1 MHLSRTTG
9 STVESMIAELSS
21 VGLQFP
27 QWQDALEAAY
37 ASGRLAVTGEVEGG
51 QVLQY
56 DDPSGSRLVILAAPP
71 YGSFASYTGGIGASA
86 HISMINDIVGV
97 LDIVDDSPAL
107 QTSNQDAPVIASLTA
122 TVAQGPMLSEVTGMQ
137 YQPIEITALAVDVS
151 LFTDAT
157 FFAAAGG
164 SAVGTVDS
172 IGLSEMNSGAAT
184 PHAKARI
191 AVETTEV
198 NRRTSELTGQ
208 SFWEC
213 TVHAPFDFTVVLPE
227 SVGDLA
233 TLIQSPT
240 GQVRPLILS
249 GDVAFTATTVAAASC
264 AGGGGCGS
272 GDCGCGGA
280 H

>member
-1 MHLSRTTG
+1 MRVSTTVG
-9 STVESMIAELSS
+9 STVDFMIAELTS
-21 VGLQFP
+21 VGLEFP

-56 DDPSGSRLVILAAPP
+56 DDPSGARLIILAAPP
-71 YGSFASYTGGIGASA
+71 YGSFASFSGGTPTSA

-107 QTSNQDAPVIASLTA
+107 QTSNQDAPVVSSLTA
-122 TVAQGPMLSEVTGMQ
+122 TVAQGPMLADVSGMQ
-137 YQPIEITALAVDVS
+137 YQPVEITALAVDVS

-172 IGLSEMNSGAAT
+172 VGLSEMNSGAT
-184 PHAKARI
+184 SPHAKARI
-191 AVETTEV
+191 AVETTEAT
-198 NRRTSELTGQ
+198 RRTSELTGQ
-208 SFWEC
+208 SFWVC
-213 TVHAPFDFTVVLPE
+213 TVRSPFEFTVVLPE
-227 SVGDLA
+227 SAGDVEAL
-233 TLIQSPT
+233 TRSPE
-240 GQVRPLILS
+240 GKVRPLILS
-249 GDVAFTATTVAAASC
+249 GEVAFTATTVAAASC
-264 AGGGGCGS
+264 ATSGGCGT
-272 GDCGCGGA
+272 GNCGCGGA

>member
-1 MHLSRTTG
+1 MG
-9 STVESMIAELSS
+9 STVESMIAELTS
-21 VGLQFP
+21 VGLEFP

-71 YGSFASYTGGIGASA
+71 YGSFASYSGGVGASA

-97 LDIVDDSPAL
+97 LDVVDDSPAL
-107 QTSNQDAPVIASLTA
+107 QTRNQEAPVIASLTA

-137 YQPIEITALAVDVS
+137 YQPVEITALAVDVS

-164 SAVGTVDS
+164 TTVGTVES
-172 IGLSEMNSGAAT
+172 IGLSEMNSGATT

-198 NRRTSELTGQ
+198 TKRTSELTGQ

-213 TVHAPFDFTVVLPE
+213 TVHAPFDFSVVIPE
-227 SVGDLA
+227 SAGDLTA
-233 TLIQSPT
+233 LLEGTDGST
-240 GQVRPLILS
+240 RPLILS

-264 AGGGGCGS
+264 ATGGGCGS

>member
-1 MHLSRTTG
+1 MRVSATTG

-37 ASGRLAVTGEVEGG
+37 SSGRLAVTGEVDGG

-56 DDPSGSRLVILAAPP
+56 DDPSGARLVILAAPP
-71 YGSFASYTGGIGASA
+71 YGSFASFTGGIPASA

-107 QTSNQDAPVIASLTA
+107 QTSNQDAPVIASLTT
-122 TVAQGPMLSEVTGMQ
+122 TVAQGPMLADDTGMQ
-137 YQPIEITALAVDVS
+137 YQPVEVTALAVDVS

-164 SAVGTVDS
+164 SKLGTVDS
-172 IGLSEMNSGAAT
+172 VGLSEMNSGAAA

-198 NRRTSELTGQ
+198 AKRTSELTGQ
-208 SFWEC
+208 SFWVC
-213 TVHAPFDFTVVLPE
+213 TVRAPFDFTVVLPE
-227 SVGDLA
+227 SAGDLDS
-233 TLIQSPT
+233 LLT
-240 GQVRPLILS
+240 GPDGSARPLILS
-249 GDVAFTATTVAAASC
+249 GDVAFTATTVEAASC
-264 AGGGGCGS
+264 GTSGGCGS
-272 GDCGCGGA
+272 GNCGCGGA